1 MTKEQINQ
9 YFIILQTVSNPEE
22 IPEDVAELIEDV
34 EYRRRFEIA
43 LFRGEISQ
51 EEKEKLQQEFAQN
64 MLKQIKESGLYDYFE
79 EIGLQEEN
87 QPEFFELIL
96 NSTIPV
102 EVEKAKEYL
111 KKFYGNEYGLEI
123 IKATKDVTFIK
134 ECIEDQTLEL
144 TLDEKCELAEN
155 TKDADY
161 IKNFITQFE
170 SQITIRDLV
179 RLVSATKDIDVIKQ
193 HIEREKERIKGY
205 SMVALIQA
213 TESPEYIK
221 QCSEDETFKFSFEQ
235 KAELIIATQ
244 NSEYIRSFIEE
255 NKMQIRLSTNE
266 EIKRSLIEA
275 TVNADYIKKCIED
288 DAISC
293 SMETRIY
300 LIQKTNNPNTI
311 KQFIIKYLR
320 YLKQKDK
327 IQLIK
332 SVGEIEY
339 FKQCIYDNLFGLTED
354 EKLELMLLLVI
365 QDKDFVLQCLND
377 EELCLSAPLKIVLA
391 QVLGESELKQTLI
404 KQCENEIIEPRIELP
419 EGMTIG
425 IEIES
430 EGKFSIFLKGEFF
443 EGWKNKSDASL
454 KTGLEVVSPVLRGTS
469 RDSQNINT
477 ICNIL
482 ASIGQETSERCGGH
496 IHIGADY
503 LTSTDSYIN
512 LLTLWGNSEKV
523 LYKIS
528 NAPCELPRKGAISYA
543 SPISKKIE
551 EALEIGSINIED
563 SSELN
568 EFITQ
573 LKIIQGKR
581 YSGINFLNINLQ
593 KKNTIEFRLP
603 NGTIDPKTWIENIN
617 LFGGIVKAAEEI
629 AQIQRKSETTRSEEE
644 QKKIELF
651 ERISNGN
658 KCEKEILDILLTLS
672 VSSDKRWIYEERYE
686 QNSKLMSADF
696 DLEHQLEAQIAQKP
710 IKPKKIGKK
719 VFAGSEPTDGIQM
732 QAADTRLN
740 SNRMQLQ
747 ELISGISNQQ

>member
-1 MTKEQINQ
+1 MTKEQIDQ
-9 YFIILQTVSNPEE
+9 YFRLVQIGPNPEE
-22 IPEDVAELIEDV
+22 IAELIEDV

-43 LFRGEISQ
+43 LLHEEIS
-51 EEKEKLQQEFAQN
+51 EEETEKQQQEFAEN
-64 MLKQIKESGLYDYFE
+64 MLRQIQESALYEYFE
-79 EIGLQEEN
+79 EIGLKEEN
-87 QPEFFELIL
+87 QSEFFEMIL
-96 NSTIPV
+96 HSTIPV
-102 EVEKAKEYL
+102 EVEKAKKYL
-111 KKFYGNEYGLEI
+111 KRLDSKEYILKI

-134 ECIEDQTLEL
+134 QCIEDEDLGFTLQ
-144 TLDEKCELAEN
+144 EKCELVEN
-155 TKDADY
+155 SEDSEY
-161 IKNFITQFE
+161 IKNFIAQYE
-170 SQITIRDLV
+170 AQITIRDLV
-179 RLVSATKDIDVIKQ
+179 RLVCATKDIDLIKQ
-193 HIEREKERIKGY
+193 YIERDKKRIKGY

-235 KAELIIATQ
+235 KAKLIIATQ
-244 NSEYIRSFIEE
+244 NFDYIRSFIEE
-255 NKMQIRLSTNE
+255 NKMQIGLSTNE

-275 TVNADYIKKCIED
+275 TADADYIKKCIED
-288 DAISC
+288 GAISC

-300 LIQKTNNPNTI
+300 LIRKTNNPDAI

-320 YLKQKDK
+320 YLRSEDK

-332 SVGEIEY
+332 AVGESEY
-339 FKQCIYDNLFGLTED
+339 LKQCIYYNLFGLTED
-354 EKLELMLLLVI
+354 EKLELMLMLVI

-391 QVLGESELKQTLI
+391 QVLGKSEIKLTLI
-404 KQCENEIIEPRIELP
+404 KQCENENVETKIELP

-430 EGKFSIFLKGEFF
+430 EGKFSNVFRGEFF
-443 EGWKNKSDASL
+443 EGWKNKGDASL

-482 ASIGQETSERCGGH
+482 AGIGQETSERCGGH

-503 LTSTDSYIN
+503 LTGTDSYIN

-523 LYKIS
+523 LYEIS
-528 NAPCELPRKGAISYA
+528 NSPYELPRWGAIGYA
-543 SPISKKIE
+543 GPISKKIE
-551 EALEIGSINIED
+551 KALESGSISIED
-563 SSELN
+563 SSELSD
-568 EFITQ
+568 FITQ
-573 LKIIQGKR
+573 LKNIQGER
-581 YSGINFLNINLQ
+581 YSGINFLNISLQ

-658 KCEKEILDILLTLS
+658 KSEEEILDILLTLS
-672 VSSDKRWIYEERYE
+672 VSSDKRWIYENRYA
-686 QNSKLMSADF
+686 QNSKLMRADF
-696 DLEHQLEAQIAQKP
+696 SLEHQLEAQIAQKP

-719 VFAGSEPTDGIQM
+719 VFVDSEPTDGIQM
-732 QAADTRLN
+732 QAAETRLN
-740 SNRMQLQ
+740 SNRMQMQ
-747 ELISGISNQQ
+747 ELISGISNPTIV